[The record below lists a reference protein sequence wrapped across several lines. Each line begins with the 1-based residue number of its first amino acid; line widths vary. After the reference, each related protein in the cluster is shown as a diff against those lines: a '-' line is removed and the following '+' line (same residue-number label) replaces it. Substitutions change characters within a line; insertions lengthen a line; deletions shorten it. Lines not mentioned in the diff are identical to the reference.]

1 MALPRKRLCSP
12 CMTSGIQGHIR
23 ACSRYT
29 DMSKPSEKHTVTA
42 QDGRIVASQNEVRVL
57 RALNR
62 FGWLPT
68 KSLAAL
74 LWQPWLRKPA
84 GEPDMRPQLPTASA
98 RLMAQRTLRRLYLAR
113 QVLRAQAPNGSLIYA
128 LAEAG
133 VRRLTQLGVPASS
146 GKDLVRRFSSAQFRH
161 RSIAN
166 EIAISGIVA
175 GFRVSTEREVAI
187 NKWLGGESGIAGKK
201 PDVLIQGNGQVWW
214 IEVEKSRRKASDR
227 VKLHDF
233 LQQVYQDAGRADGPM
248 LLGGLRWT
256 KVIFICTPAFRARL
270 VRELEAAGWREAT
283 INRLTS
289 YVDALYSFE
298 DIAFK

>member
-1 MALPRKRLCSP
+1 M
-12 CMTSGIQGHIR
+12 
-23 ACSRYT
+23 
-29 DMSKPSEKHTVTA
+29 TA

-68 KSLAAL
+68 KSLGAL

-84 GEPDMRPQLPTASA
+84 GEPDMRPQMPTASA
-98 RLMAQRTLRRLYLAR
+98 RLMAQRTLRRLYQAR
-113 QVLRAQAPNGSLIYA
+113 QVLRARAPDGSLIYA

-133 VRRLTQLGVPASS
+133 VRRLAQLGVPAVS

-166 EIAISGIVA
+166 DIAIAGIVA
-175 GFRVSTEREVAI
+175 GFRVSTEREIAQD
-187 NKWLGGESGIAGKK
+187 KWLGGEQGIAGKK
-201 PDVLIQGNGQVWW
+201 PDVLLQGDGRGWW
-214 IEVEKSRRKASDR
+214 IEVEKSRRRASDWA
-227 VKLHDF
+227 KLHAF
-233 LQQVYQDAGRADGPM
+233 LKAVHEDAHRTDGPA
-248 LLGGLRWT
+248 LLGELRWA
-256 KVIFICTPAFRARL
+256 KVIFICTPAFHVRL
-270 VRELEAAGWREAT
+270 VRELKAVGWSEAT

-289 YVDALYSFE
+289 HVDALYSFE

>member
-1 MALPRKRLCSP
+1 
-12 CMTSGIQGHIR
+12 
-23 ACSRYT
+23 
-29 DMSKPSEKHTVTA
+29 
-42 QDGRIVASQNEVRVL
+42 
-57 RALNR
+57 
-62 FGWLPT
+62 
-68 KSLAAL
+68 
-74 LWQPWLRKPA
+74 
-84 GEPDMRPQLPTASA
+84 MRPQLPTASA

-227 VKLHDF
+227 AKLHDF

-248 LLGGLRWT
+248 LLGGLHWA
-256 KVIFICTPAFRARL
+256 KIIFICTPAFHARL
-270 VRELEAAGWREAT
+270 VRELETAGWRETT